1 MASAAAQVDPYID
14 SGSKKDG
21 CQQVLKGSVVLSL
34 KITACMH
41 HVLNDVTEY

>member
-21 CQQVLKGSVVLSL
+21 YQQVLEDSVVLSL

-41 HVLNDVTEY
+41 DVLNDVNEY